1 MWSPYF
7 FFILKG
13 ITMILTP
20 LTPLD
25 AVNEILSAI
34 GEAPVDTIEDSGN
47 IDVNNAYRILKSVN
61 RQVQIDGYTF
71 NTISSYPLIPD
82 RFTKEI
88 AWDST
93 LLRVST
99 TEGNFLRNRGGL
111 VYDVTNNTDKF
122 DGQIEVEAIVLV
134 PFEELP
140 EAFREYITIK
150 SARLFATRYLGD
162 ELAMNALMQEEQIA
176 KIAVFNY
183 ELDLEKPSMA
193 NNTDISND
201 LKRT

>member
-1 MWSPYF
+1 MVSL

-13 ITMILTP
+13 TTMILTP

-34 GEAPVDTIEDSGN
+34 GEAPVDTIEDNGN
-47 IDVNNAYRILKSVN
+47 IDVDNAYRILKSVN

-93 LLRVST
+93 LLRVISS
-99 TEGNFLRNRGGL
+99 EGNYLRNRGGL

>member
-1 MWSPYF
+1 MVSLF

-13 ITMILTP
+13 TTMILTP

-47 IDVNNAYRILKSVN
+47 IDVDNAYRILKSVN

>member
-1 MWSPYF
+1 M
-7 FFILKG
+7 KG
-13 ITMILTP
+13 TTMILTP

-34 GEAPVDTIEDSGN
+34 GEAPVDTIEDNGN
-47 IDVNNAYRILKSVN
+47 IDVDNAYRILKSVN

>member
-1 MWSPYF
+1 M
-7 FFILKG
+7 
-13 ITMILTP
+13 
-20 LTPLD
+20 
-25 AVNEILSAI
+25 
-34 GEAPVDTIEDSGN
+34 
-47 IDVNNAYRILKSVN
+47 
-61 RQVQIDGYTF
+61 
-71 NTISSYPLIPD
+71 
-82 RFTKEI
+82 
-88 AWDST
+88 
-93 LLRVST
+93 
-99 TEGNFLRNRGGL
+99 
-111 VYDVTNNTDKF
+111 
-122 DGQIEVEAIVLV
+122 LV

>member
-1 MWSPYF
+1 MVSL

-13 ITMILTP
+13 TTMILTP

-47 IDVNNAYRILKSVN
+47 IDVDNAYRILKSVN

-162 ELAMNALMQEEQIA
+162 ELVMNALMQEEQIA

>member
-47 IDVNNAYRILKSVN
+47 IDVDNAYRILKSVN

>member
-1 MWSPYF
+1 MVSL

-13 ITMILTP
+13 TTMILTP

-34 GEAPVDTIEDSGN
+34 GEAPVDTIEDNGN
-47 IDVNNAYRILKSVN
+47 IDVDNAYRILKSVN

-183 ELDLEKPSMA
+183 ELDLEKSSMA

>member
-1 MWSPYF
+1 MVSL

-13 ITMILTP
+13 TTMILTP

-34 GEAPVDTIEDSGN
+34 GEAPVDTIEDNGN
-47 IDVNNAYRILKSVN
+47 IDVDNAYRILKSVN

>member
-1 MWSPYF
+1 MVSLF

-34 GEAPVDTIEDSGN
+34 GAAPVDTIEDSGN

>member
-1 MWSPYF
+1 MVSL

-13 ITMILTP
+13 TTMILTP

-47 IDVNNAYRILKSVN
+47 IDVDNAYRILKSVN

-93 LLRVST
+93 LLRVISS
-99 TEGNFLRNRGGL
+99 EGNYLRNRGGL

>member
-1 MWSPYF
+1 MVSLF

-47 IDVNNAYRILKSVN
+47 IDVDNAYRILKSVN

>member
-1 MWSPYF
+1 
-7 FFILKG
+7 
-13 ITMILTP
+13 MILTP

-34 GEAPVDTIEDSGN
+34 GEAPVDTIEDNGN
-47 IDVNNAYRILKSVN
+47 IDVDNAYRILKSVN

>member
-1 MWSPYF
+1 MVSL

-13 ITMILTP
+13 TTMILTP

-25 AVNEILSAI
+25 AINEILSTI

-47 IDVNNAYRILKSVN
+47 IDVDNAYRILKSVN

-162 ELAMNALMQEEQIA
+162 ELVMNALMQEEQIA

>member
-1 MWSPYF
+1 M
-7 FFILKG
+7 
-13 ITMILTP
+13 
-20 LTPLD
+20 
-25 AVNEILSAI
+25 
-34 GEAPVDTIEDSGN
+34 
-47 IDVNNAYRILKSVN
+47 
-61 RQVQIDGYTF
+61 
-71 NTISSYPLIPD
+71 IPD

-162 ELAMNALMQEEQIA
+162 ELAMNALMQEET
-176 KIAVFNY
+176 N
-183 ELDLEKPSMA
+183 
-193 NNTDISND
+193 
-201 LKRT
+201 R

>member
-1 MWSPYF
+1 MVSL

-13 ITMILTP
+13 TTMILTP

-47 IDVNNAYRILKSVN
+47 IDVDNAYRILKSVN

-82 RFTKEI
+82 RFTKKI

>member
-1 MWSPYF
+1 MVSL

-13 ITMILTP
+13 TTMILTP
-20 LTPLD
+20 LTSLD

-47 IDVNNAYRILKSVN
+47 IDVDNAYRILKSVN

-162 ELAMNALMQEEQIA
+162 ELAMNALMKEEQIA

>member
-1 MWSPYF
+1 MVSL

-13 ITMILTP
+13 TTMILTP

-34 GEAPVDTIEDSGN
+34 GEAPVDTIEDRGN
-47 IDVNNAYRILKSVN
+47 IDVDNAYRILKSVN

>member
-1 MWSPYF
+1 MVSLF

-34 GEAPVDTIEDSGN
+34 GEAPVDTIEDNGN
-47 IDVNNAYRILKSVN
+47 IDVDNAYRILKSVN

>member
-1 MWSPYF
+1 
-7 FFILKG
+7 
-13 ITMILTP
+13 MILTP

>member
-1 MWSPYF
+1 MVSL

-13 ITMILTP
+13 TTMILTP

-47 IDVNNAYRILKSVN
+47 IDVDNAYRILKSVN

-71 NTISSYPLIPD
+71 NTISSYPLTPD

>member
-1 MWSPYF
+1 M
-7 FFILKG
+7 KG
-13 ITMILTP
+13 TTMILTP

-47 IDVNNAYRILKSVN
+47 IDVDNAYRILKSVN

>member
-1 MWSPYF
+1 MVSLF

>member
-7 FFILKG
+7 FLKG
-13 ITMILTP
+13 TTMILTP

-47 IDVNNAYRILKSVN
+47 IDVDNAYRILKSVN

>member
-1 MWSPYF
+1 MVSL

-13 ITMILTP
+13 TTMILTP

-34 GEAPVDTIEDSGN
+34 GEAPVDTIEDNGN
-47 IDVNNAYRILKSVN
+47 IDVDNAYRILKSVN

-162 ELAMNALMQEEQIA
+162 ELVMNALMQEEQIA

>member
-1 MWSPYF
+1 MVSL

-13 ITMILTP
+13 TTMILTP

-25 AVNEILSAI
+25 AINEILSAI

-47 IDVNNAYRILKSVN
+47 IDVDNAYRILKSVN

-162 ELAMNALMQEEQIA
+162 ELVMNALMQEEQIA

>member
-1 MWSPYF
+1 MVSLF

-25 AVNEILSAI
+25 AVNEILLAI

>member
-1 MWSPYF
+1 MVSL

-13 ITMILTP
+13 TTMILTP

-47 IDVNNAYRILKSVN
+47 IDVDNAYRILKSVN

>member
-1 MWSPYF
+1 
-7 FFILKG
+7 
-13 ITMILTP
+13 MILTP

-25 AVNEILSAI
+25 AINEILAAI
-34 GEAPVDTIEDSGN
+34 GEAPVDTIEDSGS
-47 IDVNNAYRILKSVN
+47 IDVDNAYRILKSVN

-71 NTISSYPLIPD
+71 NTVSNYQMNPD

-93 LLRVST
+93 LLRVSSS
-99 TEGNFLRNRGGL
+99 EGNFLRNRGGL

-122 DGQIEVEAIVLV
+122 DGSFEVEAIVLV

-150 SARLFATRYLGD
+150 SARLFATRYIGD
-162 ELAMNALMQEEQIA
+162 ELAMNALMQEEQVA

-183 ELDLEKPSMA
+183 EIDLEKPSMA
-193 NNTDISND
+193 NNTEISSD